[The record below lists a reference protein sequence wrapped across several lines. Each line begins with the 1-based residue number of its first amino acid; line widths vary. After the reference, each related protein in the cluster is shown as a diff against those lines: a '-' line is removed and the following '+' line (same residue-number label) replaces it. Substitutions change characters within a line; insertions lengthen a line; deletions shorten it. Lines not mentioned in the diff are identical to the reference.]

1 VARIFAGFSEQ
12 NTPRDRISVLFQ
24 IEIDDVSH
32 SLKRPFASIREF
44 SKIKDK
50 DEILF
55 SVGTIFHVV
64 NVINEPG
71 SNQDWYVKLKLVND
85 NEITEFQ
92 KELEQKFCTNC
103 DLCSLGSVLIK
114 IGDYDK
120 AERYF
125 HIILEHTT
133 RNQAIIPRVFTYLG
147 IIYNN
152 KGSYQ

>member
-1 VARIFAGFSEQ
+1 E
-12 NTPRDRISVLFQ
+12 
-24 IEIDDVSH
+24 
-32 SLKRPFASIREF
+32 
-44 SKIKDK
+44 

-85 NEITEFQ
+85 NGITEFQ

-125 HIILEHTT
+125 HIILEHAT
-133 RNQAIIPRVFTYLG
+133 RNQEIIPRVFTYLG

-152 KGSYQ
+152 KGSYQQA